1 MTLKLLTVGLFFISP
16 CHPTIDKDR
25 NLIREGTVLSE
36 KQIKTGPE
44 DMALSSAVQPAEAA
58 EINVFRRNDISDEQK
73 ALIRRHRQWLDQFRK
88 EYPLPSHPYR
98 IGVYIR
104 FFNQTKYKN
113 YLDYHKKDFTDTI
126 ALCPLWTLVD
136 FYVDHGPSA
145 PNIESAP
152 ELCRLLN
159 DCRKGKVDLVI
170 TQKISNMSRK
180 AWDLTLILRILAGM
194 NVGVYF
200 INEDVFTMATYYSMD
215 RFDSEFLVPG
225 LEPLPDDEDAAALP
239 EGEDD
244 VE

>member
-1 MTLKLLTVGLFFISP
+1 MS
-16 CHPTIDKDR
+16 DKDK
-25 NLIREGTVLSE
+25 NTEQMSMELSAA
-36 KQIKTGPE
+36 GPQ
-44 DMALSSAVQPAEAA
+44 DRSAEV
-58 EINVFRRNDISDEQK
+58 NVFRRDDITDEQK
-73 ALIRRHRQWLDQFRK
+73 AMIRRHRQWLDQFRK
-88 EYPLPSHPYR
+88 EYPLPSQPYR

-113 YLDYHKKDFTDTI
+113 YLDYHIKDFKDTI

-136 FYVDHGPSA
+136 FYVDHGNNA

-159 DCRKGKVDLVI
+159 DCRDGKINLII

-180 AWDLTLILRILAGM
+180 AWDLALILRILTTM

-200 INEDVFTMATYYSMD
+200 ISEDIFTMATYYRYD
-215 RFDSEFLVPG
+215 RRDEEFLVPG
-225 LEPLPDDEDAAALP
+225 LDPIPDGDEEPSLLN
-239 EGEDD
+239 GGNH

>member
-1 MTLKLLTVGLFFISP
+1 MSDKQIQTEQTGMELSDISP
-16 CHPTIDKDR
+16 
-25 NLIREGTVLSE
+25 E
-36 KQIKTGPE
+36 
-44 DMALSSAVQPAEAA
+44 AE
-58 EINVFRRNDISDEQK
+58 EVNVFRLNDISDEQK

-104 FFNQTKYKN
+104 YFNQTKHKN
-113 YLDYHKKDFTDTI
+113 YLDYHKQQFSDTI
-126 ALCPLWTLVD
+126 AMCPLWKLED
-136 FYVDHGPSA
+136 FYVDRGPSA

-159 DCRKGKVDLVI
+159 DCRKGKVNLVI

-180 AWDLTLILRILAGM
+180 AWDLTLILRMLASI

-200 INEDVFTMATYYSMD
+200 VSEDIFTTAAYYDMD
-215 RFDSEFLVPG
+215 RLDTEFLVPG
-225 LEPLPDDEDAAALP
+225 LDPLPDDEDEKALT

>member
-1 MTLKLLTVGLFFISP
+1 MSEQQKEAEQTSMELTEIANS
-16 CHPTIDKDR
+16 
-25 NLIREGTVLSE
+25 
-36 KQIKTGPE
+36 
-44 DMALSSAVQPAEAA
+44 EAA
-58 EINVFRRNDISDEQK
+58 AEMNVFRRNDISDEQK

-104 FFNQTKYKN
+104 YFNQTKYKN
-113 YLDYHKKDFTDTI
+113 YLDYHKKEFEDTI

-136 FYVDHGPSA
+136 FYVDTGNIA

-159 DCRKGKVDLVI
+159 DCLQGKINLVI

-180 AWDLTLILRILAGM
+180 AWDLAFMLRILG
-194 NVGVYF
+194 NHNIGVYF
-200 INEDVFTMATYYSMD
+200 ISEDIYTMAGYYRLD
-215 RFDSEFLVPG
+215 ARDSEFLPSG
-225 LEPLPDDEDAAALP
+225 LIPLPDDEEGPLLG
-239 EGEDD
+239 EGENH

>member
-1 MTLKLLTVGLFFISP
+1 MNSYAMQK
-16 CHPTIDKDR
+16 
-25 NLIREGTVLSE
+25 
-36 KQIKTGPE
+36 
-44 DMALSSAVQPAEAA
+44 AEAA
-58 EINVFRRNDISDEQK
+58 EMNVFRRNDIPDEQK
-73 ALIRRHRQWLDQFRK
+73 ALIRRHHQWLDQFQK

-136 FYVDHGPSA
+136 FYVDHGSTA

-159 DCRKGKVDLVI
+159 DCQSGKVNLII

-180 AWDLTLILRILAGM
+180 AWDLTLILRTLMSM

-200 INEDVFTMATYYSMD
+200 ISEDIFTMATYYRMD
-215 RFDSEFLVPG
+215 QFDSEFLTPG
-225 LEPLPDDEDAAALP
+225 LEPLPEDEEEQALP
-239 EGEDD
+239 EGDAHAD
-244 VE
+244 

>member
-1 MTLKLLTVGLFFISP
+1 MS
-16 CHPTIDKDR
+16 D
-25 NLIREGTVLSE
+25 N
-36 KQIKTGPE
+36 QIKTE
-44 DMALSSAVQPAEAA
+44 QTSMELSAAVQPAEQT
-58 EINVFRRNDISDEQK
+58 EMNVFRRNDISDEQK
-73 ALIRRHRQWLDQFRK
+73 ALIHRHRQWLDQFRK

-136 FYVDHGPSA
+136 FYVDHGSVA

-159 DCRKGKVDLVI
+159 DCRKGKVDLII

-180 AWDLTLILRILAGM
+180 AWDLTLILRMLM
-194 NVGVYF
+194 NMGIGVYF
-200 INEDVFTMATYYSMD
+200 ISEDIFTMAAYYSMD
-215 RFDSEFLVPG
+215 RFDEEFLAPG
-225 LEPLPDDEDAAALP
+225 LEPLPDDEEEQALP

-244 VE
+244 AG

>member
-1 MTLKLLTVGLFFISP
+1 METEQTGM
-16 CHPTIDKDR
+16 
-25 NLIREGTVLSE
+25 NL
-36 KQIKTGPE
+36 
-44 DMALSSAVQPAEAA
+44 AAAVPQAETT
-58 EINVFRRNDISDEQK
+58 EMNVFRRNDISDEQK
-73 ALIRRHRQWLDQFRK
+73 AMIRRHRQWLDQFRK

-126 ALCPLWTLVD
+126 AMCPLWTLVD

-159 DCRKGKVDLVI
+159 DCRSGKVDLVI

-180 AWDLTLILRILAGM
+180 AWDLTLILRMLQAI

-200 INEDVFTMATYYSMD
+200 ISEDIFTMAAYYRID
-215 RFDSEFLVPG
+215 RFDEEFLVPG
-225 LEPLPDDEDAAALP
+225 LDPLPDDEEDYALP

>member
-1 MTLKLLTVGLFFISP
+1 MKTEQTGMDLT
-16 CHPTIDKDR
+16 
-25 NLIREGTVLSE
+25 
-36 KQIKTGPE
+36 
-44 DMALSSAVQPAEAA
+44 AAVPQTETAEV
-58 EINVFRRNDISDEQK
+58 NVFRRNDISEEQK
-73 ALIRRHRQWLDQFRK
+73 AMIRRHRQWLDQFRK

-113 YLDYHKKDFTDTI
+113 YLDYHKQDFTDTI
-126 ALCPLWTLVD
+126 ALCPLWILVD

-159 DCRKGKVDLVI
+159 DCRKGKVDLII

-180 AWDLTLILRILAGM
+180 AWDLTLILRILM
-194 NVGVYF
+194 NMGIGVYF
-200 INEDVFTMATYYSMD
+200 INEDIFTMAAYYSMD
-215 RFDSEFLVPG
+215 RFDSEFLTPG
-225 LEPLPDDEDAAALP
+225 LEPLPDDEEEQALP

-244 VE
+244 AG

>member
-1 MTLKLLTVGLFFISP
+1 MSDNQMKAEQTGM
-16 CHPTIDKDR
+16 
-25 NLIREGTVLSE
+25 ELS
-36 KQIKTGPE
+36 
-44 DMALSSAVQPAEAA
+44 AAVQHADAA

-73 ALIRRHRQWLDQFRK
+73 AMIRRHRQWLDQFRK

-113 YLDYHKKDFTDTI
+113 YLDYHKKEFTDTI

-159 DCRKGKVDLVI
+159 DCRDGKVNLII

-180 AWDLTLILRILAGM
+180 AWDLTLILRILLSMGI
-194 NVGVYF
+194 GVYF
-200 INEDVFTMATYYSMD
+200 INEDIFTMAAYYNMD
-215 RFDSEFLVPG
+215 RIDTEFLVPG
-225 LEPLPDDEDAAALP
+225 LEPLPEEEEQALP
-239 EGEDD
+239 EGEDHAG
-244 VE
+244 

>member
-1 MTLKLLTVGLFFISP
+1 MKTEQTGMDLTAAMP
-16 CHPTIDKDR
+16 
-25 NLIREGTVLSE
+25 
-36 KQIKTGPE
+36 Q
-44 DMALSSAVQPAEAA
+44 AETA
-58 EINVFRRNDISDEQK
+58 EVNVFRRDDISDEQK
-73 ALIRRHRQWLDQFRK
+73 AMIRRHRQWLDQFRK

-113 YLDYHKKDFTDTI
+113 YLDYHNQDFTDTI

-145 PNIESAP
+145 PSIESAP

-159 DCRKGKVDLVI
+159 DCRQGKVDLII

-180 AWDLTLILRILAGM
+180 AWDLTLILRMLM
-194 NVGVYF
+194 NMGVGVYF
-200 INEDVFTMATYYSMD
+200 INEDIFTMAAYYSMD
-215 RFDSEFLVPG
+215 RFDQEFLVPG
-225 LEPLPDDEDAAALP
+225 LEPLPDDEEEHALP